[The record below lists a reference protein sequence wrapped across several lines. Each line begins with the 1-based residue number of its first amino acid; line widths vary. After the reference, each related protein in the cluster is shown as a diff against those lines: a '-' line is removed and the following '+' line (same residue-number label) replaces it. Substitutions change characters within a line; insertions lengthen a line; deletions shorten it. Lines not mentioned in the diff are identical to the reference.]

1 MKITLKSLI
10 SQHGERSELCLTE
23 DSDPIKK
30 GKNAALGFLPLFIR
44 SKPKINNNFVNFLH
58 TKK

>member
-10 SQHGERSELCLTE
+10 LQHGERSELCLTE
-23 DSDPIKK
+23 GCDPIKR
-30 GKNAALGFLPLFIR
+30 GKNAALGFLPLFIG
-44 SKPKINNNFVNFLH
+44 SKPKTNNNFVNFLH